1 MDNVRAILKNKTR
14 VAEEF
19 NRIARR
25 YDIATAF
32 SQGYSSDLYLSV
44 SRLELSGDEHIAD
57 LCCGT
62 GKSTAACLQAVPRG
76 HVTAVDFSSEMLAVA
91 RTSFGKDHSA
101 EKVTFLLKDVMD
113 LDLPDNSFDAIF
125 MAYGIRNMP
134 DYKRCLTNMLRLLK
148 PGGRII
154 FHEYSLAENF
164 LTRLYWNLI
173 GFLLIIPF
181 SWLLTGTVTIFQY
194 LIKSVKEFPSPQ
206 KFRILLE
213 EAGFTGIN
221 SMPLKSWRHPILH
234 SFIAHKPI

>member
-1 MDNVRAILKNKTR
+1 MLKNLTGSRVVMISQPHLARAILRTFISVYHGWNLAAMSISPICAAVR
-14 VAEEF
+14 V
-19 NRIARR
+19 NLR
-25 YDIATAF
+25 
-32 SQGYSSDLYLSV
+32 
-44 SRLELSGDEHIAD
+44 
-57 LCCGT
+57 
-62 GKSTAACLQAVPRG
+62 AACLQAVPRG

-221 SMPLKSWRHPILH
+221 SMPLKSLAPPDSALFYCSQANIR
-234 SFIAHKPI
+234 